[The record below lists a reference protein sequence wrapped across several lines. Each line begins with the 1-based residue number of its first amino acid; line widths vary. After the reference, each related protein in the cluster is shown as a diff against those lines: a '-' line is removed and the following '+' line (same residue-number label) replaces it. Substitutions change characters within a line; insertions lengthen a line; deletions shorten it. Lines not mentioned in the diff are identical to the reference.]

1 MADVQDVDVIVVGAG
16 PAGNNTALGLAQMG
30 YGVTVIDWRR
40 DVGDKLCTGIVG
52 QECIRRFPIDP
63 SFIHREVASVQA
75 VTPFGGD
82 VRFEAATPQ
91 ARIIDRV
98 AYVASF
104 ANRARDAGAGYLLGQ
119 RVSAIEPDKHGVT
132 VVTGEGK
139 HRARAVVLAAGFGS
153 PLTRQLGFGAVTD
166 HVTGVQAV
174 ACARDVDEVQV
185 YLGRDVAPGF
195 FAWLVPTHGGRALVG
210 LLARRHAQ
218 AHLAA
223 FVGRLESE
231 GKIQGI
237 IGTSSSWGLPLRP
250 LKRTFRDRVLVVG
263 DAAGQVK
270 PTSGG
275 GIFYSLLASEIAA
288 KALGGALAD
297 DDLSAANLSQYQ
309 TEWKSLLARE
319 LEIGYSARRLYE
331 YMSDRQVSSLVQQA
345 GSKGICSDLTGGPD
359 MSFDWHSRIIAR
371 VMGHPALGSGLR
383 LINPLLA
390 RLACRPDPTLAA
402 QPVNS
407 SLPTQVADLPD

>member
-1 MADVQDVDVIVVGAG
+1 M
-16 PAGNNTALGLAQMG
+16 
-30 YGVTVIDWRR
+30 
-40 DVGDKLCTGIVG
+40 
-52 QECIRRFPIDP
+52 
-63 SFIHREVASVQA
+63 
-75 VTPFGGD
+75 
-82 VRFEAATPQ
+82 
-91 ARIIDRV
+91 
-98 AYVASF
+98 
-104 ANRARDAGAGYLLGQ
+104 
-119 RVSAIEPDKHGVT
+119 
-132 VVTGEGK
+132 
-139 HRARAVVLAAGFGS
+139 
-153 PLTRQLGFGAVTD
+153 
-166 HVTGVQAV
+166 
-174 ACARDVDEVQV
+174 
-185 YLGRDVAPGF
+185 
-195 FAWLVPTHGGRALVG
+195 
-210 LLARRHAQ
+210 
-218 AHLAA
+218 
-223 FVGRLESE
+223 GRLESE

-402 QPVNS
+402 QAVNS

>member
-1 MADVQDVDVIVVGAG
+1 M
-16 PAGNNTALGLAQMG
+16 
-30 YGVTVIDWRR
+30 
-40 DVGDKLCTGIVG
+40 
-52 QECIRRFPIDP
+52 
-63 SFIHREVASVQA
+63 
-75 VTPFGGD
+75 
-82 VRFEAATPQ
+82 
-91 ARIIDRV
+91 
-98 AYVASF
+98 
-104 ANRARDAGAGYLLGQ
+104 
-119 RVSAIEPDKHGVT
+119 
-132 VVTGEGK
+132 
-139 HRARAVVLAAGFGS
+139 
-153 PLTRQLGFGAVTD
+153 
-166 HVTGVQAV
+166 
-174 ACARDVDEVQV
+174 
-185 YLGRDVAPGF
+185 
-195 FAWLVPTHGGRALVG
+195 
-210 LLARRHAQ
+210 
-218 AHLAA
+218 
-223 FVGRLESE
+223 
-231 GKIQGI
+231 QGI
-237 IGTSSSWGLPLRP
+237 IGTGGRWGLRLRS
-250 LKRTFRDRVLVVG
+250 LWRTFRDRVLVVG
-263 DAAGQVK
+263 EAACRSK

-275 GIFYSLLASEIAA
+275 GIFSSLLASEIAA

-390 RLACRPDPTLAA
+390 RLACRPDPTMAT

>member
-98 AYVASF
+98 AYIASF
-104 ANRARDAGAGYLLGQ
+104 ADRARDAGAGYLLGQ

-195 FAWLVPTHGGRALVG
+195 FAWLVPTHGGSALVG
-210 LLARRHAQ
+210 LRARRHAQ

-223 FVGRLESE
+223 FVGRRASE
-231 GKIQGI
+231 GKIQGR
-237 IGTSSSWGLPLRP
+237 IGARGNRRRP
-250 LKRTFRDRVLVVG
+250 RRPPQRASQGRWLVVG
-263 DAAGQVK
+263 
-270 PTSGG
+270 
-275 GIFYSLLASEIAA
+275 
-288 KALGGALAD
+288 
-297 DDLSAANLSQYQ
+297 
-309 TEWKSLLARE
+309 
-319 LEIGYSARRLYE
+319 
-331 YMSDRQVSSLVQQA
+331 
-345 GSKGICSDLTGGPD
+345 
-359 MSFDWHSRIIAR
+359 
-371 VMGHPALGSGLR
+371 
-383 LINPLLA
+383 
-390 RLACRPDPTLAA
+390 
-402 QPVNS
+402 
-407 SLPTQVADLPD
+407 